1 MKTAWLLITLAIT
14 VAIMAGLF
22 RVNAGGGPVDRMLA
36 AQLLGS
42 GGVGV
47 LVALT
52 AALDTPVLVDVALVF
67 AALAAVNVVAFVHR
81 IQRAG
86 ARPDD

>member
-1 MKTAWLLITLAIT
+1 MTTAWLLVTLAIM
-14 VAIMAGLF
+14 VAIMAGLV
-22 RVNAGGGPVDRMLA
+22 RVSSGGGPVDRMLA

-47 LVALT
+47 LVAL
-52 AALDTPVLVDVALVF
+52 AATTDAPILVDVALVF